1 MESRSRSV
9 VWVRKGSIERLR
21 ELKFGEK
28 GFGVRDRDSS
38 VGG

>member
-1 MESRSRSV
+1 MESRSKSV

-21 ELKFGEK
+21 ELKLGEN
-28 GFGVRDRDSS
+28 GFGVRDRDSN